1 VGESVRT
8 FLKFRRLIATWALVP
23 LVAATFVTSVAM
35 PATAVEIA
43 PTPTPSVVAAT
54 PQPTPSVVASSTPTP
69 TQTPTATPT
78 PTPTPTPVVTNAPAN
93 APAPTPTP
101 SSVPFV
107 GSSPIQYSAPTP
119 SLFSSTQDP
128 ATASISGRVVDA
140 AGNPIEGVSVSA
152 ISTSGANGW
161 AQTDADGSYTISGLM
176 AGSYSLS
183 LNKWG
188 SYPPQYY
195 GGTSSPQ
202 GAKVLTVAAGG
213 TLTDQI
219 VTMLACPSVS
229 GRVVDAAGKPI
240 AGVRVWANVADS
252 TVTDVDGTYTVK
264 FLYSASGWLQ
274 FSKDGFVTQYYGGAS
289 SASFARVLKVPLG
302 TAVTGINVTL
312 LRSASISGHVADA
325 AGSPLEGVFVSAIP
339 YPCCSLGSLNY
350 SYTEDDGSYQ
360 IDQLPPGSYALY
372 FSKSQSSFLSQYL
385 GGTPTLLGATVLT
398 VGSGSKLTVGT
409 TTLVTS
415 ASISGRV
422 VDSAGN
428 PIEGASV
435 TARGSG
441 QSFIHA
447 ASTAEDGSY
456 TIDGLAA
463 GSYTLEF
470 SKSGSSFLTQYLGG
484 TSSSQGATVLT
495 VALGDSL
502 THKDMTLPTAAS
514 ISGRVVDEAGNPI
527 EGVSVAASSTTSG
540 SGNARTAADGTYKVD
555 GLVAG
560 SYTLQFSKPGSYPTQ
575 YFGGTSS
582 SQKATVLT
590 VASGDALR
598 LTDMTLLTVALI
610 SGRVVDAAGNPIAG
624 VSVSANSTSGGYGSA
639 QTAADGTYKVDGLAA
654 GSYTLQFSKWRSSYV
669 SRYLGGTSSAQGA
682 TVLTVAAG
690 DALANKD
697 MTLPT
702 GASISGTV
710 RDSSGK
716 PLAGATIQAES
727 LADGWAVS
735 HATSGAD
742 GTYTVAGLE
751 AGEYLVSFS
760 EKSSTPEY
768 WDDKTWATAESITV
782 TLGQKVVGI
791 DSMLTVGASIAGVV
805 RDAQGAPIQGVY
817 VVAVG
822 PTRSSAQT
830 GPDGAYVLSGLP
842 AGSYKVSYRAGVT
855 NSALATQWWQGK
867 WQQSVADSISVTSGQ
882 AVTGKNIVMVAGA
895 TLSGIIRGAGGAPIS
910 GATVSLDQRSPLFPN
925 QVGYVTTSANG
936 SYTITG
942 LSPGTYYMRVNNLG
956 SQIVTIGSTAK
967 SVTQDATLDGGGGS
981 ISGIVTSASTATPL
995 SVSVGAYTADGTLVG
1010 STQSDPQGKYV
1021 LSNLPVGNI
1030 YLYFSTHIK
1039 FFDRCGGG
1047 AADGGYPSGNAWF
1060 GGAGSLASSTAIV
1073 SSPGSNVTN
1082 ANIALKNGR
1091 SVSGKVRDSS
1101 GKAVAGVLVM
1111 LWQQVGVNWVMGD
1124 FTTSE
1129 ADGAYTFANVLGTH
1143 RIMASEG
1150 GTSFCDATG
1159 LDGSGVGRYQE
1170 SFYGG
1175 SSLASSADVVVTD
1188 SADRSGI
1195 DIMMTQAVALNE
1207 LSAGAPTIG
1216 GAALTGQ
1223 TLTAMPGTW
1232 TAGAVMSYQW
1242 RRDGVPILGA
1252 VAPTYVVKGTDLGS
1266 QLTVAVTGSLTGYA
1280 TKTVFSP
1287 ATSQVLGV
1295 FTTMPVPTITG
1306 TPQVWKKLTAVAGV
1320 WAPVADSFT
1329 YVWMRDGVIIAG
1341 ATSSSYELT
1350 VADLGKA
1357 ITVEATAVKAG
1368 YQSAVKSSNP
1378 TNAVVG
1384 VPLTAA
1390 PVPTITGTP
1399 QVGKT
1404 LTAAAGSWLPAT
1416 VSLSYQWKRDG
1427 VVIAGATNAS
1437 YVLTAADLG
1446 KTITVDVTGSKT
1458 GYASTVKTSDATT
1471 VVLSGVFTTMP
1482 VPTITGVAQVGKT
1495 LTAVAGVWAPVAD
1508 SVSYV
1513 WKRDGVVIS
1522 GATNASYVLTAADL
1536 GKTITVDATGSKT
1549 GYASTVKTSDAT
1561 TVVLSGVFT
1570 TMPVPT
1576 ITGVAQVGK
1585 TLTAVAGVW
1594 APVADS
1600 VSYVWKRGGLV
1611 IEGATSSTYV
1621 LTAADAGKTI
1631 TVETTAVKAGYVSVT
1646 KASSATAIVAN

>member
-69 TQTPTATPT
+69 SPT
-78 PTPTPTPVVTNAPAN
+78 PTPIVTNAPAN
-93 APAPTPTP
+93 VPAPTPTP

-140 AGNPIEGVSVSA
+140 AGNPIAGVSVKA
-152 ISTSGANGW
+152 TSPYCPDGSCW
-161 AQTDADGSYTISGLM
+161 AQTDADGTYTISGLR
-176 AGSYSLS
+176 AGSYYLFFSY
-183 LNKWG
+183 WG
-188 SYPPQYY
+188 LYPSQYY
-195 GGTSSPQ
+195 GGTSSYQ
-202 GAKVLTVAAGG
+202 EAKMLTVTAGDALTGKNLTLLKGASISGRVVDASGKPIAGVFVYGLSSGFIASVQSEADGTYKIVDLPGGSYTLSFSSPGFDTQYFGG
-213 TLTDQI
+213 TSSAGLARVVKVALGSA
-219 VTMLACPSVS
+219 VTGKNVTLFRSASIS
-229 GRVVDAAGKPI
+229 GRVVDAAGNPI
-240 AGVRVWANVADS
+240 
-252 TVTDVDGTYTVK
+252 
-264 FLYSASGWLQ
+264 
-274 FSKDGFVTQYYGGAS
+274 
-289 SASFARVLKVPLG
+289 
-302 TAVTGINVTL
+302 
-312 LRSASISGHVADA
+312 
-325 AGSPLEGVFVSAIP
+325 EGVFVSASP
-339 YPCCSLGSLNY
+339 YPCCSDGLSFA
-350 SYTEDDGSYQ
+350 YTEEDGTYQ
-360 IDQLPPGSYALY
+360 LGGLLAGSYALY

-502 THKDMTLPTAAS
+502 THKDMTLPSAAS
-514 ISGRVVDEAGNPI
+514 ISGRVVDAAGNPI
-527 EGVSVAASSTTSG
+527 DGVSVNASSTSSG
-540 SGNARTAADGTYKVD
+540 SGNTRTSADGTYTIS

-560 SYTLQFSKPGSYPTQ
+560 SYTLQFSKPGTYPTQ

-582 SQKATVLT
+582 SQGATVLT
-590 VASGDALR
+590 VAPGDALR

-610 SGRVVDAAGNPIAG
+610 SGRVVDGAGNPIAG
-624 VSVSANSTSGGYGSA
+624 VSVSASSTSGGYGSA